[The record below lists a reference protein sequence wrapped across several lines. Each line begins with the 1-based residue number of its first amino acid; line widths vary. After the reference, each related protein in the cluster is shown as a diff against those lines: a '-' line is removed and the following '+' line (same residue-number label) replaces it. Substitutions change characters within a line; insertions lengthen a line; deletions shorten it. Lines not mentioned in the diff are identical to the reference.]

1 MDSNFKNEVFSSYCP
16 HSIRLCDQ
24 CGKKLAVALTMLNPK
39 NGRTLRM
46 FECGCGDR
54 TWSEEDR

>member
-1 MDSNFKNEVFSSYCP
+1 MDSNFKNEVFSSYRP